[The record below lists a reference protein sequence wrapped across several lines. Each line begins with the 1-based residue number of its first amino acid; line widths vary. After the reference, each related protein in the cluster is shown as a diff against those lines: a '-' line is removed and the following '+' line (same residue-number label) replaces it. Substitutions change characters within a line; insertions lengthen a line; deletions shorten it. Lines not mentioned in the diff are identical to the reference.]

1 MKWLRFNAKNCM
13 GCLACMT
20 IREEQVKGVSCRI
33 LIDMCRRGG
42 PKWGHEECAQSN
54 CTKCVD
60 ICSGYALYKE

>member
-1 MKWLRFNAKNCM
+1 MEWLRFNAKNCM

-20 IREEQVKGVSCRI
+20 IREEQVKGVNCRL

-60 ICSGYALYKE
+60 ICSGYALYKK

>member
-20 IREEQVKGVSCRI
+20 IREEQVKNVNCRL

-42 PKWGHEECAQSN
+42 PKWGHEECAASD
-54 CTKCVD
+54 CTKCID
-60 ICSGYALYKE
+60 ICGGHALYKK